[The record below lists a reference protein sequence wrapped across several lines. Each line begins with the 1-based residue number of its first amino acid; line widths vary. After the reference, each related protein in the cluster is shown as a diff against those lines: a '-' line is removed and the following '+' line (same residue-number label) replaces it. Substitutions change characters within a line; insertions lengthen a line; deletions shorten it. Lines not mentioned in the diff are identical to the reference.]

1 MVSCICQIYCHLSA
15 VDVFCTAVSQDGR
28 SYSPQLF
35 TLAEDV
41 LSRIGRGALI
51 GDLRLV
57 AEKVAELAISKASDE
72 DLVSSAPDEFLDPI
86 MSSIMMNPVILPS
99 SKVTVDRST
108 IARHLLS
115 DQSDPFNR
123 SPLTMEDVLPDDQLR
138 ERIHQWLAKMK
149 KNKTTKEVSD
159 S

>member
-1 MVSCICQIYCHLSA
+1 LSS
-15 VDVFCTAVSQDGR
+15 VDVFCTAVSQDER

-35 TLAEDV
+35 GLAEDV

-51 GDLRLV
+51 GDLQLV
-57 AEKVAELAISKASDE
+57 AKKVSELASAKASDE
-72 DLVSSAPDEFLDPI
+72 DLISSAPDEFLDPI

-99 SKVTVDRST
+99 SRVTVDRST

-123 SPLTMEDVLPDDQLR
+123 SPLTMEDILPDDELR
-138 ERIHQWLAKMK
+138 EKIHKWIAEMK
-149 KNKTTKEVSD
+149 KKAVVPPVDERI
-159 S
+159 

>member
-1 MVSCICQIYCHLSA
+1 MSCICQIYCHLSA

-41 LSRIGRGALI
+41 LSRIGRGAVI

-57 AEKVAELAISKASDE
+57 AEKVAELATCKASDE
-72 DLVSSAPDEFLDPI
+72 DLVNAAPDEFLDPI
-86 MSSIMMNPVILPS
+86 MSSIMTNPVILPS
-99 SKVTVDRST
+99 SRVTVDRST

-123 SPLTMEDVLPDDQLR
+123 SPLTMEDVLPDNHLR
-138 ERIHQWLAKMK
+138 EKIQQWLAEMK
-149 KNKTTKEVSD
+149 KKKATSSVAD